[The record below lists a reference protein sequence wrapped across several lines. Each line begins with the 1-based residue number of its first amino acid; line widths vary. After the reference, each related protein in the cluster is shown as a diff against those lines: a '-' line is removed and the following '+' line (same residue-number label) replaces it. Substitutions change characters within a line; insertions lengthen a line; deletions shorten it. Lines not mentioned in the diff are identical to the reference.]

1 MKTLIISGIEVLVDD
16 HVVPEG
22 TALAPAQSNWD
33 GLHTFDDCYPTSPA
47 LEVRLNAAGNYFEE
61 LAKVITEVM
70 SHTEFTVLDIDIDID
85 GRYSVIGSLLSS
97 ICSCVA
103 DERCPQRAAYA
114 AFRKYGLT
122 FKAGE
127 TDSFGW
133 LSGRVVEIATGRTL
147 FFFG

>member
-70 SHTEFTVLDIDIDID
+70 SHTEFTVLDIRD
-85 GRYSVIGSLLSS
+85 GRYSVIESLLSS
-97 ICSCVA
+97 ICACVA
-103 DERCPQRAAYA
+103 GERCPPRAAYD